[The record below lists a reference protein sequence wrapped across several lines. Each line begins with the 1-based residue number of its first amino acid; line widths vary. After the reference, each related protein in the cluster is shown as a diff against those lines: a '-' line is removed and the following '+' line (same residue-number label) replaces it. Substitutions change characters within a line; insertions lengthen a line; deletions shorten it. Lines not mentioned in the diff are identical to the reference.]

1 MKQISEDSKGG
12 EKEVWLEM
20 WNLRSFKVECSLGC
34 FFVCLFS
41 SYFSDLM
48 LVQPAALIGEWTQTN
63 KACFTGQ
70 MSRKEPAKQEKPSDS
85 TCSTLSKTVEECV
98 AITLPALAEWGTWTF
113 SHLSLPNPLLE
124 WYQKGPLI
132 PAEWKCNLSPC
143 CQQKPREEAGL
154 LDSPHS
160 A

>member
-48 LVQPAALIGEWTQTN
+48 LVQPAALIGE
-63 KACFTGQ
+63 
-70 MSRKEPAKQEKPSDS
+70 
-85 TCSTLSKTVEECV
+85 
-98 AITLPALAEWGTWTF
+98 
-113 SHLSLPNPLLE
+113 
-124 WYQKGPLI
+124 
-132 PAEWKCNLSPC
+132 
-143 CQQKPREEAGL
+143 
-154 LDSPHS
+154 
-160 A
+160 